1 MAVREYL
8 TEAGP
13 ADYVLFVNK
22 KPVGIIEA
30 KKEEEGV
37 RLTSHEQQSGEY
49 AASKLKYLDNDPL
62 PYVYESTGTLTH
74 FTDYSDP
81 KPRSRPVFTFH
92 QPETF
97 IEWQSRGK
105 SLRNKLHNLPSL
117 PTQWLRDCQIRAINN
132 LEKSLKENRDR
143 VLIQMTTATKKPIR
157 PNCHGKSRNPGP
169 YAIPQDSR

>member
-1 MAVREYL
+1 VAVREYL

-62 PYVYESTGTLTH
+62 PYVHESIGTLTH

-169 YAIPQDSR
+169 